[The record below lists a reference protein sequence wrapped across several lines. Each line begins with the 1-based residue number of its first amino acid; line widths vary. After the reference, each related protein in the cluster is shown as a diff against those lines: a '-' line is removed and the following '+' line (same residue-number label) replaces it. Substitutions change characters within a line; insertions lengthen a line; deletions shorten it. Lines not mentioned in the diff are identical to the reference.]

1 MLTGSLNYASLEEV
15 APRVVVQKRADQVV
29 PKKEN
34 TECNMVVMIFIG
46 SVLFLALMD
55 SVK

>member
-1 MLTGSLNYASLEEV
+1 MITGSLNYAPLEEV
-15 APRVVVQKRADQVV
+15 IPVQKRAEQVV

>member
-1 MLTGSLNYASLEEV
+1 MLTGSLNYAPLEELIPV
-15 APRVVVQKRADQVV
+15 QVQKRAEQVV

-46 SVLFLALMD
+46 SILFLALMD